1 MIFHVLDVELPQS
14 GDGIVIGK
22 VERFAAEVLPK
33 YYKHSNYQSFVRQV
47 CRWTIGMPS
56 SCSAPYCFAW
66 RRVAVADNGGLW
78 VLALSGEGGIQCF
91 Q

>member
-1 MIFHVLDVELPQS
+1 MRPILVNFCPFAGTLLVGRDGCLTPMIFHVLDVELSQN

-47 CRWTIGMPS
+47 
-56 SCSAPYCFAW
+56 
-66 RRVAVADNGGLW
+66 
-78 VLALSGEGGIQCF
+78 
-91 Q
+91 